1 MKLLKLDIPSGV
13 QHITDEMV
21 FKHKSIKKL
30 SIPQSVFKIDRCAFY
45 NRRHLETVYFETNSK
60 LTVIS
65 ESCFENNTSLR
76 KIKLPDMLITIEKYA
91 FKNCTAIDELI
102 LPDSVIHVDPTA
114 FDGWKQ
120 HQTIYTKLKLK
131 KPITCKANVILINRA
146 SNEGMIETVRSKEK
160 DKYYLVTVKCG
171 HVGRHRYM
179 PITFPIQATS
189 KKEAVELVRKF
200 PRVKRNHK
208 DFVLDIKEV
217 SMDTYNTKCQ
227 ENKNDP
233 YLQIKRKQDQN
244 RIFEDIEH
252 RLIDEPNYK
261 RRT

>member
-1 MKLLKLDIPSGV
+1 MS
-13 QHITDEMV
+13 
-21 FKHKSIKKL
+21 FCS
-30 SIPQSVFKIDRCAFY
+30 Y
-45 NRRHLETVYFETNSK
+45 TV
-60 LTVIS
+60 LI
-65 ESCFENNTSLR
+65 
-76 KIKLPDMLITIEKYA
+76 IKLYFSASTLFFYINYSLLFFSLFFFLMIRRPPRSTLFPYTTLFRSIEKYA